1 MSTNEISFKLH
12 SIKTEQFAII
22 EDIYNETDPVQ
33 LESNYR
39 FGSVVSEKLVA
50 VLVNYKFKTTKG
62 VFLTIEISCTFG
74 INPDSWD
81 SIYHVEKSEL
91 ILPKVIA
98 THLLVLV
105 IGAARGVLHAKTE
118 NTPYNRFLLPT
129 LNVSESIKEDVVIS
143 YVNN

>member
-22 EDIYNETDPVQ
+22 EDIYSEADPVQ

-39 FGSVVSEKLVA
+39 FGSVVAEKLVA
-50 VLVNYKFKTTKG
+50 VFVNYKFKTPKG
-62 VFLTIEISCTFG
+62 VFLIIEVSCMFG
-74 INPDSWD
+74 IKPDSWD
-81 SIYHVEKSEL
+81 SIYNGEKLVL

-105 IGAARGVLHAKTE
+105 IGTTRGVLHAKTE
-118 NTPYNRFLLPT
+118 NTPYNRFFLPT
-129 LNVSESIKEDVVIS
+129 LNVSENIKEDIVIS
-143 YVNN
+143 E

>member
-22 EDIYNETDPVQ
+22 EDIYNEADSVQ

-39 FGSVVSEKLVA
+39 YGSVAAEKLIA
-50 VLVNYKFKTTKG
+50 VLVNYKFKTPKG
-62 VFLTIEISCTFG
+62 VFLTIEVSCMFG
-74 INPDSWD
+74 IKPDSWD
-81 SIYHVEKSEL
+81 SIYIVEKSEL
-91 ILPKVIA
+91 ILPKAIA

-105 IGAARGVLHAKTE
+105 IGTARGVLHAKTE
-118 NTPYNRFLLPT
+118 NTPYNRFILPT

-143 YVNN
+143 E

>member
-22 EDIYNETDPVQ
+22 EDIYSETDPVQ

-39 FGSVVSEKLVA
+39 FGSVVAEKLVA
-50 VLVNYKFKTTKG
+50 VLVNYKFKTPKG
-62 VFLTIEISCTFG
+62 VFLTIEVSCMFG
-74 INPDSWD
+74 IKPDSWD
-81 SIYHVEKSEL
+81 SIYNGEKLEL

-105 IGAARGVLHAKTE
+105 IGTTRGVLHAKTE
-118 NTPYNRFLLPT
+118 NTPYNRFFLPT
-129 LNVSESIKEDVVIS
+129 LNVSENIKEDIVIS
-143 YVNN
+143 E

>member
-22 EDIYNETDPVQ
+22 EDIYNEADSVQ

-39 FGSVVSEKLVA
+39 FGSVVSEKLIA

-62 VFLTIEISCTFG
+62 VFLTIEVSCMFG
-74 INPDSWD
+74 IKPDSWN
-81 SIYHVEKSEL
+81 SIYIVEKSEL
-91 ILPKVIA
+91 ILPKAIA

-105 IGAARGVLHAKTE
+105 IGTARGVLHAKTE
-118 NTPYNRFLLPT
+118 NTPYNRFILPT

-143 YVNN
+143 